1 MISMEITYSKSVFIS
16 LPIEQRLQ
24 ELSIIK
30 KLLLKNKAIERFA
43 PFWKITSS
51 VFKLHILI

>member
-43 PFWKITSS
+43 PF
-51 VFKLHILI
+51 